1 MRVKRAG
8 IGTKL
13 LVLVLLVAGVIAL
26 LSMRGQLM
34 AAQEQRDEL
43 AQQVQAQQE
52 ENAAL
57 TDDIQHSSDPNYL
70 ADIARAMLGLV
81 EPDEIRFV
89 DTSDYSIAGE
99 DALCGFIKGVIAG
112 GYDNEYVFVDGIARI
127 AGKAIKDMAQFFYM
141 MEKVAE
147 MRDLK
152 LYITCSCAEE
162 ELPDFAKK
170 YL

>member
-26 LSMRGQLM
+26 LSMIGQLM
-34 AAQEQRDEL
+34 AAQQQRDEL

-89 DTSDYSIAGE
+89 DTS
-99 DALCGFIKGVIAG
+99 K
-112 GYDNEYVFVDGIARI
+112 
-127 AGKAIKDMAQFFYM
+127 
-141 MEKVAE
+141 
-147 MRDLK
+147 
-152 LYITCSCAEE
+152 
-162 ELPDFAKK
+162 
-170 YL
+170 